1 MNTKSAKNF
10 LKQDLPNV
18 KDVISYY
25 KKEFEYKVK
34 KLQEPLSTSQK
45 SAIVKGIC
53 EDVGLK
59 YVVSLKYNKFFKDI
73 NVFNIYQYR
82 KYLGVKL
89 FEHYDGIP
97 EITSKKLDK
106 LIDLYKHIL
115 SSENFVIS
123 KNIPKA
129 IFNLEIEIVQ

>member
-97 EITSKKLDK
+97 EITSKN
-106 LIDLYKHIL
+106 LINLLIYIKISYHQKIL
-115 SSENFVIS
+115 
-123 KNIPKA
+123 
-129 IFNLEIEIVQ
+129 L